1 MAPADEELPKWTAK
15 INGINVQVILDSGA
29 IRSIISKSLANKLKL
44 KVTQNGRHIET
55 ATGEIANVSSTQ
67 PVEIIFE
74 SIPAIK
80 EFNVTNI
87 ASVQVALGKDWFKQ
101 TGVLVDPRNDA
112 FVLPQR
118 FVNTNSN

>member
-1 MAPADEELPKWTAK
+1 MADEELPKWTAQ

-29 IRSIISKSLANKLKL
+29 IRSIISKSLADKLKL
-44 KVTQNGRHIET
+44 KVSQNGRHIET

-74 SIPAIK
+74 SIPAII

-112 FVLPQR
+112 FILPQR
-118 FVNTNSN
+118 FENTNSN

>member
-29 IRSIISKSLANKLKL
+29 IRSIISKSLANKLNL
-44 KVTQNGRHIET
+44 KVAQNGRHIET

-74 SIPAIK
+74 SIPAII

>member
-74 SIPAIK
+74 SIPAII

>member
-74 SIPAIK
+74 SIPAII
-80 EFNVTNI
+80 EFNITNI

>member
-1 MAPADEELPKWTAK
+1 MALADEELPKWTAQIK
-15 INGINVQVILDSGA
+15 GINVQVILDSGA

-74 SIPAIK
+74 SIPAII
-80 EFNVTNI
+80 EFNITNI
-87 ASVQVALGKDWFKQ
+87 ASIQVALGKDWFKQ

>member
-1 MAPADEELPKWTAK
+1 MADEELPKWTAQ

-29 IRSIISKSLANKLKL
+29 IRSIISKSLADKLKL
-44 KVTQNGRHIET
+44 KINQNGRHIET

-74 SIPAIK
+74 SIPAII

-112 FVLPQR
+112 FILPQR
-118 FVNTNSN
+118 FENTNSN